1 MFFRNDTSRANR
13 LARGNKKILL
23 FQLLNYSDWWKKK
36 FQYPFMPT
44 QFFVK
49 SERNKRK

>member
-36 FQYPFMPT
+36 FQYPFAYAI
-44 QFFVK
+44 F
-49 SERNKRK
+49 RNM